1 MVELI
6 RLNQEL
12 DLSVHE
18 AHAANA
24 AVAAVAQVLAAKQ
37 AAALRARE
45 GAANATKRL
54 RRFMAEL
61 DTQVRA
67 GPAALLLGFLACCAG
82 ASWELLWDVGPG
94 TAGLLSRCSVG
105 MHVQGAAEQEHR

>member
-24 AVAAVAQVLAAKQ
+24 AVAAVAQVLATKQ

-45 GAANATKRL
+45 AAANATKRL

-61 DTQVRA
+61 DTQV
-67 GPAALLLGFLACCAG
+67 GCLPCCAALCCAG
-82 ASWELLWDVGPG
+82 
-94 TAGLLSRCSVG
+94 
-105 MHVQGAAEQEHR
+105 